1 MANIII
7 GNPLSVD
14 TTGQITTNK
23 TFVKGVA
30 VTATANAVLSL
41 YNGTANTDP
50 CLLRLRALANDTVFC
65 NIPFVSGNSGI
76 YAEIS
81 GTAALAQ
88 VYI

>member
-14 TTGQITTNK
+14 TTGQITTSQ
-23 TFVKGVA
+23 TFVKGVNL
-30 VTATANAVLSL
+30 TGTANAVLTL
-41 YNGTANTDP
+41 YNGTANTAP
-50 CLLRLRALANDTVFC
+50 ALLCLRALANGTA
-65 NIPFVSGNSGI
+65 NSPIPFVSGNSGI